1 LESLIL
7 CVDIGLDANT
17 DFVQWIQPQKNI
29 FRMDIIAAR
38 EMALE
43 KYYLHI
49 EKPNRRMVF
58 IKDSNVVFLIIATEE
73 VQYQLLEAILEQVI
87 STFFNQ
93 YGEIYRSFLIGMR
106 NIFDGF
112 KPIIPGLFEEAQK
125 NRIKWIQANC
135 SMCQKNYYIC
145 VKKSL
150 ITEAK
155 SFPVSLVF
163 QHGGHGLLIYLDSTF
178 KTRGIELVEIT
189 G

>member
-1 LESLIL
+1 
-7 CVDIGLDANT
+7 VDIGIDANT

-29 FRMDIIAAR
+29 FRMEIIAAR

-58 IKDSNVVFLIIATEE
+58 IKRSNLVFMIIAVEE

-87 STFFNQ
+87 ASFFEL
-93 YGEIYRSFLIGMR
+93 YGEIYRAFLTGMS

-112 KPIIPGLFEEAQK
+112 KAVIPTLFNEAQN
-125 NRIKWIQANC
+125 NRIKWIQAQC
-135 SMCQKNYYIC
+135 AMCQKTYYIC
-145 VKKSL
+145 VKKTL
-150 ITEAK
+150 ISEAK